1 MKIGVLGVQGAVSEH
16 VEMLK
21 RVISELDLDGHVHL
35 IRDAVGLEDMDAFV
49 IPGGESSTISRLLDA
64 FEMRET
70 LLSKIHDGMPVMG
83 TCAGAVLLSS
93 DGDPSV
99 FRSDTRLLDVV
110 DVSVCRNAFGRQRES
125 FECMVDIGG
134 IADSFHAV
142 FIRAPS
148 MAPLPGS
155 KAKVLAKV
163 DDEVVAVEQGNLLA
177 LSFHPE
183 LTGDTRVHRYFV
195 DRSI

>member
-93 DGDPSV
+93 DGDHSV

-125 FECMVDIGG
+125 FECMVDISG

-148 MAPLPGS
+148 MALLPGS